1 MAARVRSTYRTL
13 YRVGL
18 MPWNRAMA
26 SGPISA
32 WADGRPPGVAVD
44 LGCGTGA
51 DARHLAGLGWQV
63 TAVDYVPRAIA
74 MARQHDRKRQV
85 LWRIGDVTAED
96 QVDPDGVLAAACDLV
111 VDNGCLHGIP
121 TAARKG
127 WAATVNHLAMSGA
140 ALLVRAAPP
149 RHRGIGPAGIAT
161 TDIATLLGDGW
172 LELGHPALDW
182 RCYQRSGPNRRPNT
196 ECRDAPPATE
206 TG

>member
-111 VDNGCLHGIP
+111 VDNGCLHGVRA
-121 TAARKG
+121 AARKG
-127 WAATVNHLAMSGA
+127 WAATVNRLGAPGA

-149 RHRGIGPAGIAT
+149 RNRGVGPAGIAAG
-161 TDIATLLGDGW
+161 DIATLLGDGW
-172 LELGHPALDW
+172 FDLGRPAPDW
-182 RCYQRSGPNRRPNT
+182 LQYKRSGPDARP
-196 ECRDAPPATE
+196 D
-206 TG
+206 TGLRSR